1 MKNTSIWI
9 VGSKA
14 KIGRALV
21 TLLKRNPEYRLL
33 TTDREVDVTDLA
45 AVTMMADRNRP
56 EIIINCSAVAPAD
69 YCEEHEVE
77 AYAVNALGA
86 RNLAIVSRK
95 HNAKLIHISTDDVF
109 CGVSQRAKNEFDVP
123 TPDTVY
129 GKSKYAG
136 EQFIKNL
143 NPKHLI
149 IRSSWI
155 YGEGGHKDY
164 VAKVLEKG
172 KAGEHFK
179 ASIQNIS
186 SPTSANAIAKF
197 IIKLLHTEEY
207 GIYHAA
213 AEGITTRHHF
223 AATIL
228 KMAGYDPSLAQP
240 EYSHEGVVITSTLL
254 RNLMMELTGI
264 HKMDEWEKEL
274 ETYIKGLE

>member
-1 MKNTSIWI
+1 MKNMSIWI

-14 KIGRALV
+14 KIGRAL
-21 TLLKRNPEYRLL
+21 LKQMKGNPAYRII

-56 EIIINCSAVAPAD
+56 QVIINCAAVAPAD

-109 CGVSQRAKNEFDVP
+109 CGASNRAKNEFDIA

-136 EQFIKNL
+136 EQFIKDL

-155 YGEGGHKDY
+155 YGEGGHRDY
-164 VAKVLEKG
+164 VSYVLEKG
-172 KAGEHFK
+172 KAGEHFQ

-186 SPTSANAIAKF
+186 SPTSATAIAEF
-197 IIKLLHTEEY
+197 IIKLLDTEEY

-213 AEGITTRHHF
+213 AEGITTRHHY
-223 AATIL
+223 ATTIL
-228 KMAGYDPSLAQP
+228 KMAGLDPSLAQP
-240 EYSHEGVVITSTLL
+240 EYRHEGVVITSTLL

-274 ETYIKGLE
+274 ETYIKGLK